1 MAVCADEH
9 WHDADFAV
17 LKIDLHN
24 AFNQVSRQ
32 AVLDACGLHFPE
44 LLPWSSWCYGQH
56 LALWHPL
63 GTITSEIGVRS
74 PRSPSFLS
82 CVATGSLNNCRGC

>member
-1 MAVCADEH
+1 MTARRGGGGGIFMAACADEH

-32 AVLDACGLHFPE
+32 AVLDA
-44 LLPWSSWCYGQH
+44 
-56 LALWHPL
+56 
-63 GTITSEIGVRS
+63 
-74 PRSPSFLS
+74 
-82 CVATGSLNNCRGC
+82 

>member
-32 AVLDACGLHFPE
+32 ASMPVAFTFRNYSHGPHGATVSIRPCGTLWV
-44 LLPWSSWCYGQH
+44 LLPQK
-56 LALWHPL
+56 
-63 GTITSEIGVRS
+63 
-74 PRSPSFLS
+74 
-82 CVATGSLNNCRGC
+82 